1 MTNVHLVCEGPAD
14 GLDVR
19 VLNLLV
25 AQSHNVAVRISAAG
39 GDRSLG
45 SVAEWLEENS
55 RRPQTDGSLGARRD
69 TAICIEDR
77 NFHPRSRS
85 EDLRANANG
94 KRLVWLRHEIEN
106 YLLEPRVVF
115 AAFQSFRQTVLRPWT
130 QSLPNDETQV
140 AALLS
145 SLAQPL
151 LEDHAGNVLLRELRE
166 RKGECGS
173 TDLGS
178 LPPRPSSGTGY
189 PGREEWLKALHDE
202 VGRLRTT
209 FADIGNLP
217 AFQPQAFERRYD
229 AILSELRL
237 PAFFQNGDYLI
248 DLGGK
253 EILQSLERHLHNLG
267 AQRLSTELLENEL
280 LAAIGR
286 SYRPGTLFQP
296 DEFQLLAIRLN
307 QFGGTGSVSRPNP

>member
-19 VLNLLV
+19 ILNLLV

-39 GDRSLG
+39 GERSLG

-55 RRPQTDGSLGARRD
+55 RRSQTDGSLGARRD
-69 TAICIEDR
+69 AAVCIEDR

-85 EDLRANANG
+85 ESLWANASG

-106 YLLEPRVVF
+106 YLLEARVVL
-115 AAFQSFRQTVLRPWT
+115 AAFQSFRQTVTRSWT
-130 QSLPNDETQV
+130 QSLPDDETQV

-166 RKGECGS
+166 RKGACGS

-178 LPPRPSSGTGY
+178 VPPRPSYGIGC
-189 PGREEWLKALHDE
+189 PGRQEWLTALHAE

-209 FADIGNLP
+209 FTDIGNLLP
-217 AFQPQAFERRYD
+217 FQPQEIERRYD
-229 AILSELRL
+229 AILAELRQ

-253 EILQSLERHLHNLG
+253 EILQALGRYLHNLG
-267 AQRLSTELLENEL
+267 AQQLSTELLENEL
-280 LAAIGR
+280 LTAIGR
-286 SYRPGTLFQP
+286 LYRPGTLFQP
-296 DEFQLLAIRLN
+296 DEFQLLAMRLN
-307 QFGGTGSVSRPNP
+307 RFGGAGSVSRLNP